1 MFHITLKLP
10 IFMHLGAAVRQWL
23 QKDALA
29 GTGRYSVLLLS
40 PTTGLRFYRT
50 ESLHPPR
57 HPVTAAVL
65 RSAINDTPSNWH
77 FISCVPYFP
86 CANLYS
92 SSFAMPSWSASELS
106 PLVLLLFYCSF
117 VTSGLCLNFKL
128 FLRILAIPFKFAF
141 LRCCNELVLV
151 SQKSVTLKL
160 NVLFSYL
167 GSLLGWNNPFYVF
180 NMCSTCTL
188 LSL

>member
-1 MFHITLKLP
+1 M
-10 IFMHLGAAVRQWL
+10 
-23 QKDALA
+23 
-29 GTGRYSVLLLS
+29 LLLS

-65 RSAINDTPSNWH
+65 RSAINDTPSNWN
-77 FISCVPYFP
+77 FTSCVPYFP

-92 SSFAMPSWSASELS
+92 PRLLCPHDLPPELS
-106 PLVLLLFYCSF
+106 PFVLLLFYCSF

-141 LRCCNELVLV
+141 LRCCNVLVLV

-160 NVLFSYL
+160 NALFSYL
-167 GSLLGWNNPFYVF
+167 GSLL
-180 NMCSTCTL
+180 S
-188 LSL
+188 